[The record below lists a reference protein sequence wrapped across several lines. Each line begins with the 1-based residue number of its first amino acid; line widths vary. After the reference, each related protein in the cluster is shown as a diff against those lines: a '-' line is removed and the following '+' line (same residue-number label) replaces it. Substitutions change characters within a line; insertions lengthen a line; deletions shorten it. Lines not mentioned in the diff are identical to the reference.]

1 MRPYPTH
8 ALSRKALN
16 VFRLNAILNAFFV
29 LVFLVAG
36 ALFSY
41 FILEVPNWVLWIA
54 GGGYILYWIVSVM
67 YVPSVKYR
75 MWRYEVREHEVELQ
89 YGVFVVKRVLVPM
102 IRVQHV
108 DTSEG
113 PILRKYKLA
122 NVTIATAATVHEI
135 PALDVEKADQL
146 RDYISQLAREA
157 KEDV

>member
-1 MRPYPTH
+1 
-8 ALSRKALN
+8 
-16 VFRLNAILNAFFV
+16 
-29 LVFLVAG
+29 
-36 ALFSY
+36 
-41 FILEVPNWVLWIA
+41 
-54 GGGYILYWIVSVM
+54 
-67 YVPSVKYR
+67 